1 MEHVSER
8 PKLSIRVWIN
18 TEENGRRVI
27 QRKDI
32 AAPVYKTGIFDFFE
46 NEFKAQLPMATNT
59 RQVDAVGLSDETSAG
74 GQQPPSA
81 VIWNG
86 FTGLGKK
93 VESVMKTVLV
103 VWFKL
108 FKFVWN

>member
-1 MEHVSER
+1 MDSEI
-8 PKLSIRVWIN
+8 PKVSIRVWIN
-18 TEENGRRVI
+18 TEENGRGVI
-27 QRKDI
+27 KRKDI
-32 AAPVYKTGIFDFFE
+32 TTPVYKTGIFDFFE
-46 NEFKAQLPMATNT
+46 NEFKAQLPMAANT
-59 RQVDAVGLSDETSAG
+59 RQVGAVGLSDETGTG
-74 GQQPPSA
+74 GQQP

-86 FTGLGKK
+86 FTGLRKK